1 MRCLQFMGVLCLLLS
16 SAVWAGTGQSAPKPG
31 ASATSA
37 LPAVQQRVARSQAE
51 VQRLQ
56 RDLDRQETHSRQAG
70 KRLQQQ
76 DQAIAELRK
85 QLQALPAGP
94 AASQH

>member
-1 MRCLQFMGVLCLLLS
+1 MRFLQFMGVLGLVVTS
-16 SAVWAGTGQSAPKPG
+16 TVWAGTGQSAPNPG
-31 ASATSA
+31 GSATST
-37 LPAVQQRVARSQAE
+37 LPVVHRRVAHSQAE

-56 RDLDRQETHSRQAG
+56 RDVDRQESHSRQAA

-85 QLQALPAGP
+85 QLQALQAEPPAG
-94 AASQH
+94 QH